1 MKCSQWTVNL
11 AAMWMLSF
19 VPISLLLLQL
29 VAVQGE
35 IETTDDNIDIDEKY
49 EVHLN
54 CHYFCLTNCLDI
66 GHAECHHRCDNGCGC
81 VNALLVLN
89 SEGHRHIRT
98 CRGDDPSEEDVD
110 PVGQEGP
117 EIDNSNDDYRVNIIE
132 YVPAYAKAKKHWR
145 HTKQLK

>member
-1 MKCSQWTVNL
+1 MKCSQWTLNL
-11 AAMWMLSF
+11 AAMWLISF
-19 VPISLLLLQL
+19 FSISLLLLLQF
-29 VAVQGE
+29 VAAE
-35 IETTDDNIDIDEKY
+35 DETFTTEGNIDEKY
-49 EVHLN
+49 KVYLN
-54 CHYFCLTNCLDI
+54 CHYFCRTNCLDI

-98 CRGDDPSEEDVD
+98 CKGDDPSEEDVD

-132 YVPAYAKAKKHWR
+132 YEPAYAKAKKH
-145 HTKQLK
+145 